1 MRRLALGAALVL
13 ALCMFSG
20 CSASPEAKKGDY
32 IISKEEQ
39 RILVAKNISKKD
51 SESKTFADLKKNNIE
66 IINYIVE
73 DSQLYNELRI
83 GEKVNVT
90 PKTNDKGEYVVM
102 KSDPPQIR
110 AGQIERLKDG

>member
-1 MRRLALGAALVL
+1 MLRKLVLVAALVL
-13 ALCMFSG
+13 AICMLSG
-20 CSASPEAKKGDY
+20 CSASPQAKKGGY
-32 IISKEEQ
+32 IISKEDQ

-66 IINYIVE
+66 LINYIIE
-73 DSQLYNELRI
+73 DSQLYNELRV

-90 PKTNDKGEYVVM
+90 PKTNEKGEYVVM

-110 AGQIERLKDG
+110 AGQIERLKD